1 MNEKR
6 KRDEGSSKT
15 EDIIQAALRE
25 QQEAKK
31 AKKQVGPDVN
41 EAADKGKTLGDIE
54 QEEGGTIKESE
65 VAMAH
70 AKRTQKR
77 KARKGTR
84 EGTFLEGFRLSS
96 IPLLPYASPE
106 ALPADF
112 YAELNGHCMHLG
124 SMSRQRHLL
133 QGCVFL
139 QTPSW

>member
-1 MNEKR
+1 MSEKR

-31 AKKQVGPDVN
+31 AKKQVDPGAK
-41 EAADKGKTLGDIE
+41 EATDKGKTLGDIE

-77 KARKGTR
+77 KARKGVR
-84 EGTFLEGFRLSS
+84 EGMSLMLQWSVPCSFTSAGPTSS
-96 IPLLPYASPE
+96 QKPTVCE
-106 ALPADF
+106 
-112 YAELNGHCMHLG
+112 
-124 SMSRQRHLL
+124 
-133 QGCVFL
+133 
-139 QTPSW
+139 

>member
-31 AKKQVGPDVN
+31 ATKQVDPDVS
-41 EAADKGKTLGDIE
+41 EAADKRKTLGDIE
-54 QEEGGTIKESE
+54 QEEGGTIKESQ

-84 EGTFLEGFRLSS
+84 EGEFILKTLFL
-96 IPLLPYASPE
+96 
-106 ALPADF
+106 F
-112 YAELNGHCMHLG
+112 YATFIPVRPNVSPVSCTPSHAY
-124 SMSRQRHLL
+124 QRHR
-133 QGCVFL
+133 Q
-139 QTPSW
+139 S

>member
-1 MNEKR
+1 MLSVLRGFRGIEEAFFNRCCGKMNEKR

-31 AKKQVGPDVN
+31 AKKQVGPDVK

-84 EGTFLEGFRLSS
+84 EGTCPEGFKIFLVRRFHLR
-96 IPLLPYASPE
+96 PLPP
-106 ALPADF
+106 
-112 YAELNGHCMHLG
+112 
-124 SMSRQRHLL
+124 RQ
-133 QGCVFL
+133 GAFI
-139 QTPSW
+139 

>member
-6 KRDEGSSKT
+6 KRDEDSNDT

-31 AKKQVGPDVN
+31 AKKQVGLDDN
-41 EAADKGKTLGDIE
+41 EAVDKGKTLGDIE

-84 EGTFLEGFRLSS
+84 EGTCPEQPTLLTFINPLARLPPRQEGVMQTY
-96 IPLLPYASPE
+96 ILPHATYRSC
-106 ALPADF
+106 LRGIVSF
-112 YAELNGHCMHLG
+112 MGLFC
-124 SMSRQRHLL
+124 
-133 QGCVFL
+133 L

>member
-6 KRDEGSSKT
+6 KREEGSSKT

-31 AKKQVGPDVN
+31 AKKQVGPDDN
-41 EAADKGKTLGDIE
+41 EATDKGKTLGDIE
-54 QEEGGTIKESE
+54 QEEGGTIKESQ

-84 EGTFLEGFRLSS
+84 EGTVLDGFLHHSICISFPVQSLKPCRMTPMLSC
-96 IPLLPYASPE
+96 AC
-106 ALPADF
+106 A
-112 YAELNGHCMHLG
+112 
-124 SMSRQRHLL
+124 
-133 QGCVFL
+133 
-139 QTPSW
+139 

>member
-6 KRDEGSSKT
+6 KREEGSSKT

-31 AKKQVGPDVN
+31 AKKQVGPDDN
-41 EAADKGKTLGDIE
+41 EATDKGKTLGDIE
-54 QEEGGTIKESE
+54 QEEGGTIKESQ

-84 EGTFLEGFRLSS
+84 EGTVLDSFSHCS
-96 IPLLPYASPE
+96 ICISFPVQS
-106 ALPADF
+106 
-112 YAELNGHCMHLG
+112 
-124 SMSRQRHLL
+124 
-133 QGCVFL
+133 
-139 QTPSW
+139 